1 MLIKVFCLLL
11 VWSVCDDYIINTH
24 FLKENSYAFPNKL
37 IQSFPK
43 LKVLACVTP
52 HWFLSDTHLEGGE
65 EEREAGGQTTLP
77 LSPPLSGF
85 VQENPTQSLP
95 LCCVVG
101 LEQGNER
108 QTSLFPSNK
117 VSFLYDSVFAFA
129 VPSVWGVCPQI
140 SPELPLFHLSG
151 FFSRGLHPQLLAATP
166 SLKRNPV

>member
-1 MLIKVFCLLL
+1 MLITVFFLLL

-52 HWFLSDTHLEGGE
+52 HWFISETPLEGGE

-95 LCCVVG
+95 LCCVFG

-108 QTSLFPSNK
+108 QMSLFPSNT
-117 VSFLYDSVFAFA
+117 VSFLYDCLCLLLLLSEAFVPRFPQSYLFSVFQVFSQEAFI
-129 VPSVWGVCPQI
+129 PSY
-140 SPELPLFHLSG
+140 
-151 FFSRGLHPQLLAATP
+151 
-166 SLKRNPV
+166 